1 MGIKPALG
9 WLALLLFTTTAQ
21 AEGARDLLT
30 KGSALT
36 KGNNNNN
43 KAPAAIVS
51 VLPKTKAPPPPTLA
65 NASANSG
72 SNNNNNT
79 AGLTVV
85 ESTGRPRTD
94 YEAEIYSGVPLDGSI
109 AKERGFDK
117 GLVTMVFER
126 QKKGAFRVGK
136 EHIRRVVRLA
146 PEERSLV
153 VTTTG
158 ASAAKARP
166 KDHVDVLEME
176 EGMVI
181 VVDTTNQSSGMF
193 TTSDVYVF
201 TKAAT
206 LDQRIGALETLVT
219 TAPMTKTR
227 LREALVA
234 AEWAP
239 IKSADR

>member
-30 KGSALT
+30 KGASLS
-36 KGNNNNN
+36 KGN
-43 KAPAAIVS
+43 KVQAAAS
-51 VLPKTKAPPPPTLA
+51 VIQKTKAPPPPTMI
-65 NASANSG
+65 SAPHGG
-72 SNNNNNT
+72 SSTT
-79 AGLTVV
+79 ALTIV
-85 ESTGRPRTD
+85 ESTGRPRAD
-94 YEAEIYSGVPLDGSI
+94 YEAEVYSGVPLDGSI

-126 QKKGAFRVGK
+126 QKKGAFRVGRDQ
-136 EHIRRVVRLA
+136 IRRVVRLA
-146 PEERSLV
+146 PEERSIVV
-153 VTTTG
+153 VTTSS
-158 ASAAKARP
+158 AAAKARP

-176 EGMVI
+176 EGIVI
-181 VVDTTNQSSGMF
+181 AVDTTVQSSGMF

-201 TKAAT
+201 AKAAT
-206 LDQRIGALETLVT
+206 LDQRIARIESLH
-219 TAPMTKTR
+219 AASAATKAR

-239 IKSADR
+239 IKKSERGSD